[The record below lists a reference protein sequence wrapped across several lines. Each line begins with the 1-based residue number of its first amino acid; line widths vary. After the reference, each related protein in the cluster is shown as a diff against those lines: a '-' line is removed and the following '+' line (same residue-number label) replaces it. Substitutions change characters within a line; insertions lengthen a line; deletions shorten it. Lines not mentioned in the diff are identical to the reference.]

1 MAPALLIKAH
11 LIKAHI
17 KTLTKTKAKTRKRKI
32 AVTKIKLI
40 AAAAAA
46 VIRNPNTNLIP
57 RYGMVVDPGY
67 RYGSNSALIRTMDKS
82 LGSYI

>member
-32 AVTKIKLI
+32 AVTKIRLI
-40 AAAAAA
+40 AAAAA